1 MYSVCL
7 LYTCIRNSRYI
18 FSFQDEIQGKMK
30 AIQNVIDMLSSIIKD
45 GKSISDLEAM
55 LSPSN
60 GEKHKSPVTHVE
72 TNHKHHKKEI
82 APDPN
87 NFESYNYVHYDTG
100 LHWCRM
106 CDEFPETAKD
116 YLLHLQDKSHRQLTK
131 ENDVDNTPW
140 HKLPAEPVLPS
151 DENAPTKRVPI
162 KGIMGNFNLLL
173 LHLIFNVFK
182 FLDQSHGF

>member
-1 MYSVCL
+1 
-7 LYTCIRNSRYI
+7 
-18 FSFQDEIQGKMK
+18 MK

-55 LSPSN
+55 LLSNDVEKLKSPSVM
-60 GEKHKSPVTHVE
+60 HAE
-72 TNHKHHKKEI
+72 TNHKHHKKEMI
-82 APDPN
+82 PESN
-87 NFESYNYVHYDTG
+87 SFEKFNYVHYDTG

-116 YLLHLQDKSHRQLTK
+116 YLLHLQDKGHRQTTK

-162 KGIMGNFNLLL
+162 KGILGNFN
-173 LHLIFNVFK
+173 FF
-182 FLDQSHGF
+182 F